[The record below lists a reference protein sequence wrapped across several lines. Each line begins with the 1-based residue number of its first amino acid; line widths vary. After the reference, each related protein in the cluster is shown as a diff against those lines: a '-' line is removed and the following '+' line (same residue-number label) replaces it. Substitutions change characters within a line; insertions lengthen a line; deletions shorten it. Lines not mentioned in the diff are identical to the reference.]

1 MQKLIQ
7 ILIDNGLSDGPIV
20 VYCTKWNASIGQ
32 QIISVCGDNLYI
44 TPYVGGIYGVRVKKS
59 VKISKA
65 DVQDIGLSKSVWTG
79 NKIIIYLK
87 NGKSLKYKLINNSW
101 LDAASDLVLWANPA
115 VFITTKKM
123 TVREAF
129 LLDCRVTARRLIANG
144 ETFTLSHLV
153 HKVVNNDN
161 DSEQWLKT
169 DGENI
174 YLALKE
180 DVKSGELKAKIIL
193 VKKGEQIVY
202 EKIRFEVKG

>member
-7 ILIDNGLSDGPIV
+7 TLIDNGLSDGSIV

-44 TPYVGGIYGVRVKKS
+44 TPYISGIYGVRVKKS

-65 DVQDIGLSKSVWTG
+65 DIQDIGLNKNVWTG

-101 LDAASDLVLWANPA
+101 LSAASDLVLWADPH
-115 VFITTKKM
+115 VSITTKKM

-129 LLDCRVTARRLIANG
+129 LLDCRVTARRLIASG
-144 ETFTLSHLV
+144 EDFTLSQLV
-153 HKVVNNDN
+153 HKVVNDDN

-169 DGENI
+169 DGEKI

-193 VKKGEQIVY
+193 VKKGEQVIY
-202 EKIRFEVKG
+202 EKIRFEAKG